1 MAQVVGPSD
10 PWLST
15 PTCQSNLGHDTHNTP
30 MHVCDAVCSYFV
42 LLDLFL
48 VSLCFQSE
56 FACFS
61 SALMVSVLILVL
73 VIIIIWM
80 VNASGQI

>member
-30 MHVCDAVCSYFV
+30 CDAVCSYFV

-48 VSLCFQSE
+48 VSLCFQSQ
-56 FACFS
+56 FSFFS
-61 SALMVSVLILVL
+61 SALIVSVLILVL
-73 VIIIIWM
+73 VIIIVWM
-80 VNASGQI
+80 ANASGQI